1 MEELFTVKISDERF
15 PALSECTKETNISL
29 VIVQCGSD
37 SVELT
42 IESQEPDNDIEPEY
56 QEPTYIVWITD
67 QGETIDKLVHP
78 FDFENMEVREIIHT
92 MIDVYMDEIKEVVL
106 VHKEKNDITSEED
119 VVDFGGDYDGE
130 SDDMEWLMSF
140 DIVR

>member
-1 MEELFTVKISDERF
+1 MEELFTVKINNERF
-15 PALSECTKETNISL
+15 RRLEECTKETEISL
-29 VIVQCGSD
+29 VEIRCGSE

-42 IESQEPDNDIEPEY
+42 IESQEPDNNIEPEY

-92 MIDVYMDEIKEVVL
+92 MIDIYMDKCR
-106 VHKEKNDITSEED
+106 K
-119 VVDFGGDYDGE
+119 
-130 SDDMEWLMSF
+130 
-140 DIVR
+140 R

>member
-1 MEELFTVKISDERF
+1 MVNLLGRINLPFNFANKLGIQSVKKKGWQINMEELFTVKISDERF

-42 IESQEPDNDIEPEY
+42 IESQEPDNNIESEY

-92 MIDVYMDEIKEVVL
+92 MIDIYMDECR
-106 VHKEKNDITSEED
+106 N
-119 VVDFGGDYDGE
+119 
-130 SDDMEWLMSF
+130 
-140 DIVR
+140 R

>member
-1 MEELFTVKISDERF
+1 MILRVVIIGLKYANKIGIQSVKKKGWQINMEELFTVKINDERF

-29 VIVQCGSD
+29 VMVQCGSD

-42 IESQEPDNDIEPEY
+42 IESQEPDNNIESEY

-92 MIDVYMDEIKEVVL
+92 MIDIYMDECR
-106 VHKEKNDITSEED
+106 N
-119 VVDFGGDYDGE
+119 
-130 SDDMEWLMSF
+130 
-140 DIVR
+140 R

>member
-15 PALSECTKETNISL
+15 PTLSECTKETNISL

-78 FDFENMEVREIIHT
+78 FDFENMVVREIIHT
-92 MIDVYMDEIKEVVL
+92 MIDIYMDECR
-106 VHKEKNDITSEED
+106 N
-119 VVDFGGDYDGE
+119 
-130 SDDMEWLMSF
+130 
-140 DIVR
+140 R